1 MLSLEMLLN
10 NNKYI
15 IKLIS
20 GKMISG
26 KIKSERNDQI

>member
-20 GKMISG
+20 GK
-26 KIKSERNDQI
+26 IKSERNDQI